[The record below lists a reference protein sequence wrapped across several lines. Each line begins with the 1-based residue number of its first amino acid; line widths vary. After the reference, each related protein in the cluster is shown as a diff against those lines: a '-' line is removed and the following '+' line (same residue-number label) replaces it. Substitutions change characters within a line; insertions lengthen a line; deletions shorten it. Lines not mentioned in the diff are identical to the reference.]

1 MHLNKIKPPSLTG
14 NNLNEITKNKIGQAN
29 KLKRVLTQLKKQQP
43 DSKIFNRQIINI
55 KLNIQKTLNYSI
67 FIKGLKFNV
76 F

>member
-1 MHLNKIKPPSLTG
+1 MKLQK
-14 NNLNEITKNKIGQAN
+14 TKLVKQINSKGS
-29 KLKRVLTQLKKQQP
+29 LTQLKKQQP

-67 FIKGLKFNV
+67 LVKGLKFNV